1 MLNWIKQA
9 VIKTE
14 GKDDTKYPTLGVSY
28 KGKDAD
34 CLAFTPFGLYNNS
47 PVGSGGLVFTPSG
60 IESNLWGI
68 FQDFETRFKDLK
80 AGEVIVG
87 SPVHINSIEFKED
100 GAVNILTDAGTLNL
114 AADSTLTLTNDTGD
128 TVFNPDGSVD
138 FANGATID
146 AGGDYISATSISLNL
161 HTHIGNLGNPTGPS
175 LP

>member
-1 MLNWIKQA
+1 MLWIKQA
-9 VIKTE
+9 VIKTV
-14 GKDDTKYPTLGVSY
+14 GKDDKKYPSQVVSY
-28 KGKDAD
+28 KGKTSD
-34 CLAFTPFGLYNNS
+34 CLAFTPYGLYNNS
-47 PVGSGGLVFTPSG
+47 PEGSGGLVFAPSG

-87 SPVHINSIEFKED
+87 SPVYVNNIEFKAD
-100 GAVNILTDAGTLNL
+100 GAVNILTEAGALNL

-128 TVFNPDGSVD
+128 TVFNPDGSVA

-146 AGGDYISATSISLNL
+146 ATGDYISATGISLNF